1 MSEDKNNQENKAV
14 DPKAN
19 EAKANSA
26 KASDPKAM
34 MLAALAKKQKGGNSG
49 KAGGPSSGSKI
60 GAGQTGGAAP
70 KMHRRKAGSA

>member
-1 MSEDKNNQENKAV
+1 MSEDKKIENTQSDSAQ
-14 DPKAN
+14 DPKA
-19 EAKANSA
+19 K
-26 KASDPKAM
+26 

-49 KAGGPSSGSKI
+49 KAGGPSGGSKI

>member
-1 MSEDKNNQENKAV
+1 MSEEKKNQENNQENKV
-14 DPKAN
+14 RDPKGN
-19 EAKANSA
+19 DSKSN
-26 KASDPKAM
+26 DPKAM

-49 KAGGPSSGSKI
+49 KAGGPSSGSKV

>member
-1 MSEDKNNQENKAV
+1 MSEDKNNQENKVV
-14 DPKAN
+14 DPKASN
-19 EAKANSA
+19 AN
-26 KASDPKAM
+26 ASDPKAM

-49 KAGGPSSGSKI
+49 KAGGPSGGSKI